1 MTRTR
6 FILGVLLLGILTFA
20 LPVKGEEPRGV
31 ARLVLE
37 RTEHNFGTID
47 RRGGK
52 VHTEIRLRNEGDIPL
67 VLTRVTTSCTCLKSH
82 FSKRPIPPGGEGVIE
97 VDYEPLKAAPGSF
110 NKVVQILSNS
120 VDGRKVV
127 TIRGVSLETKR
138 RR

>member
-6 FILGVLLLGILTFA
+6 FILGVLLLGILAFA

-67 VLTRVTTSCTCLKSH
+67 VLTRVTTSCTCLRSH

>member
-20 LPVKGEEPRGV
+20 LPVKGEEPRRV

-67 VLTRVTTSCTCLKSH
+67 VLTRVTTSCTCLRSH

>member
-20 LPVKGEEPRGV
+20 LPAKGEEPRGV

-67 VLTRVTTSCTCLKSH
+67 VLTRVTTSCTCLRSH